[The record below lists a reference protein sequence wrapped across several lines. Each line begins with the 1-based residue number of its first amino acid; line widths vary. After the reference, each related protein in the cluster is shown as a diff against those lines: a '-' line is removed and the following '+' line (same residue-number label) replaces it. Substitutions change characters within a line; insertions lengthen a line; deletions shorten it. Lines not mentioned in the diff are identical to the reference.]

1 MWDMS
6 AFASLGFLVLA
17 MRFVA
22 ASAGSTANGRY
33 LFPWQSRNVCAAAVR
48 MNFLVRGCQQYGD
61 MRKRRAGSG
70 GDPGRDG
77 YARKE

>member
-33 LFPWQSRNVCAAAVR
+33 LFPWQSRNVVAAVFR
-48 MNFLVRGCQQYGD
+48 VNFLVRGCQQYGH
-61 MRKRRAGSG
+61 MRKRRAGSDE
-70 GDPGRDG
+70 DPGRDW
-77 YARKE
+77 YAGKK